1 MNLSIKHKK
10 PIGNG
15 IITCFNDKQASDR
28 RKKGAEAAVERK
40 HNQENVRKLHQ
51 TREAD

>member
-15 IITCFNDKQASDR
+15 IITCFNEKQASER
-28 RKKGAEAAVERK
+28 KKKGAEAAAAVVNFFNGSK
-40 HNQENVRKLHQ
+40 PVKLV
-51 TREAD
+51 